1 MKEFFKSVTPFEYCL
16 WGGGILAIV
25 LSFFL
30 CHNSDYLNLAGS
42 IWGCSCL
49 ILLAKGNVVGQIM
62 SVIFSAYY
70 GYVSFTTKYYGE
82 MITYVGMTAPIAL
95 AAVVSWIRHPFQGK
109 KTEVEIASPSL
120 AKYLAVL
127 SLSLPVTI
135 AFFFILHALG
145 TNNVAWS
152 AVSVLTSFVAVCL
165 SFLRSPYYAAAY
177 ACNDVV
183 LIVLW
188 SLAAAADREYISL
201 VVCFAVFLAE
211 DCYGLL
217 NWLKMRRNQK
227 KNGDSPF
234 KASEGGNSSEYG
246 S

>member
-1 MKEFFKSVTPFEYCL
+1 MKEFFRSITAFEYCL

-30 CHNSDYLNLAGS
+30 CHNTDYLNLAGS

-82 MITYVGMTAPIAL
+82 MITYIGMTAPIAI
-95 AAVVSWIRHPFQGK
+95 AAVVSWFRHPFQGK
-109 KTEVEIASPSL
+109 KTEVEVATPSL
-120 AKYLAVL
+120 KKYLIVFCL
-127 SLSLPVTI
+127 SVPVTI

-145 TNNVAWS
+145 TANVAWS
-152 AVSVLTSFVAVCL
+152 AVSVLTSFVAVSL
-165 SFLRSPYYAAAY
+165 SLLRSPYYAAAY
-177 ACNDVV
+177 ACNDIV
-183 LIVLW
+183 LIILW

-211 DCYGLL
+211 DCYGLI
-217 NWLKMRRNQK
+217 NWLKLRKRQK
-227 KNGDSPF
+227 KERAHPF
-234 KASEGGNSSEYG
+234 TASEGGTPSGNDS
-246 S
+246 